1 MDETGADSDGAA
13 DAARKRRNSG
23 MNGMWQRGPAVPIGI
38 AVLLLALVAV
48 SAAAQDPGAATP
60 PGGISATPTLV
71 VESAPPG
78 AVVILRGTY
87 EWTGLT
93 PWRLYREL
101 SGLYRVEVRLPGY
114 ETWTG
119 EVVLGTGGIGQLQVK
134 LGKKT
139 VAKSLL
145 RSMVIPGWGQLY
157 RGERVKGTLFLL
169 GSAVAAGGVVWTHEA
184 YRDDVDDFDAAKRA
198 YERETRWEAWPAR
211 YEAVRRASAKA
222 DRGYDRRRV
231 ALASLGGI
239 YAVNLLDCLF
249 FGPSG
254 EVSSSGMTS
263 RAETPAGGDRGMIGW
278 LADVSPAGNA
288 RAGLRLRWN

>member
-1 MDETGADSDGAA
+1 
-13 DAARKRRNSG
+13 
-23 MNGMWQRGPAVPIGI
+23 MNGMRQRGGAVPIGI
-38 AVLLLALVAV
+38 AVLLLALAAV
-48 SAAAQDPGAATP
+48 SAAAQDLPAATP

-71 VESAPPG
+71 VDSTPPG

-93 PWRLYREL
+93 PWRLYREV

-119 EVVLGTGGIGQLQVK
+119 EVVLGTGGIGQLQVT
-134 LGKKT
+134 LGRKT

-145 RSMVIPGWGQLY
+145 RSAVVPGWGQLY
-157 RGERVKGTLFLL
+157 RGERLKGTLFLL
-169 GSAVAAGGVVWTHEA
+169 AGAMAAGGVVWTHEV
-184 YRDDVDDFDAAKRA
+184 YRDEVDDFNAAKRA
-198 YERETRWEAWPAR
+198 YERETRWESWPAR
-211 YEAVRRASAKA
+211 YEVVRRASEKA
-222 DRGYDRRRV
+222 DRAYDRRRV
-231 ALASLGGI
+231 ALAGLGGI

-249 FGPSG
+249 FAPSG

-263 RAETPAGGDRGMIGW
+263 QAETPVGGDREMIGV

-288 RAGLRLRWN
+288 RVGLRLRWN